1 MGKEKVNV
9 IYCERR
15 LQRHADVDQRVVNKL
30 KREMIKLND
39 QELVDFCRNV
49 VDTDGGMPSLDADL
63 MANIDDMLAA
73 EGIFAADFARLV
85 LTSSHFNPDEAYV
98 VLDNELRSYT
108 TSALASMY
116 REKLNVLAN
125 AAAELGM
132 VNVK

>member
-1 MGKEKVNV
+1 MGREKVNV

-15 LQRHADVDQRVVNKL
+15 LQRHADVDQRVVDKL

-49 VDTDGGMPSLDADL
+49 VDVDGGMPSLDADL

-85 LTSSHFNPDEAYV
+85 LTSPHFNPDEAYV

-108 TSALASMY
+108 TPALASVY

-125 AAAELGM
+125 VAAELGM
-132 VNVK
+132 TSVK